1 MLTYADVCLGVLQN
15 VPGRAHRIFV
25 SGELDKSDGGGGATG
40 RDPQP
45 PCRRVQ
51 NVSDGVQNL
60 TLLDRRNSRQ
70 DVRSIHCK
78 RISSS
83 SGVVDDEEGGAERDR
98 SRWTARVRLSA

>member
-1 MLTYADVCLGVLQN
+1 M
-15 VPGRAHRIFV
+15 
-25 SGELDKSDGGGGATG
+25 
-40 RDPQP
+40 
-45 PCRRVQ
+45 
-51 NVSDGVQNL
+51 SDGVQNL